1 LNAIRS
7 SKDQRQGVIYLQSL
21 LVMMVMIL
29 LTIAL
34 LQWTFVMTSHQAV
47 NAATGEGARVAA
59 RANFAGSTQQTV
71 TEAAV
76 REVLAANGME
86 AADATVLIVDGGSS
100 VSVEV
105 HMPFGSAKVPDWL
118 SAFGLSMSGYE
129 FQTSAIGWK

>member
-1 LNAIRS
+1 MRRS
-7 SKDQRQGVIYLQSL
+7 NGQRRGVIYLQSL
-21 LVMMVMIL
+21 LVMMIMAL

-34 LQWTFVMTSHQAV
+34 LQWTFVMSSHQAV

-59 RANFAGSTQQTV
+59 RASFAGSTQQAV
-71 TEAAV
+71 TEEAV

-86 AADATVLIVDGGSS
+86 AADATVLIVDGGNS

-118 SAFGLSMSGYE
+118 SAFGLSMSSYE
-129 FQTSAIGWK
+129 FQASAIGWK